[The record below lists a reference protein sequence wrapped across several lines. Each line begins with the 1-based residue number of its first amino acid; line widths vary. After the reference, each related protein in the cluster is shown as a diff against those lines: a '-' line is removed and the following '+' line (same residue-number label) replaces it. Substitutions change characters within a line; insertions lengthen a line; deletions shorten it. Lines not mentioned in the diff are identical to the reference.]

1 MSATEQQEVRLSSLG
16 RVLWPE
22 AGFTKADLVAYYTAV
37 APALLGHVAGRP
49 LTLAR
54 FPEGV
59 DRAGWYQTNWRVRP
73 GWLATALLG
82 TQEYGIVNELR
93 SLLWVANVGGIE
105 LHPLAARA
113 ERIDEPTH
121 VVFDLDPGAP
131 ADLLDCCRVAV
142 RLRERLAELRLAAFV
157 KTSGSLGLH
166 VYVPLSRG
174 HTYRE
179 TKGFARA
186 VALEL
191 AEADARRVVAK
202 TARSL
207 RAGKVLVDWVQNDAR
222 KSTVAAYSPRALRRP
237 TVSTPLAWEEV
248 EAALAAGDPAR
259 LVFEPARVVERLDRT
274 GDLFRPVLEVAQ
286 TLPVTG

>member
-16 RVLWPE
+16 RVLWPDV
-22 AGFTKADLVAYYTAV
+22 GFTKADLVAYYAAV
-37 APALLGHVAGRP
+37 APALLAHVAGRP

-59 DRAGWYQTNWRVRP
+59 NRAGWYQTNWRARP
-73 GWLATALLG
+73 AWLPTVLLG
-82 TQEYGIVNELR
+82 TQEYGIVNDLP

-131 ADLLDCCRVAV
+131 AGLLDCCRVAV

-166 VYVPLSRG
+166 VCVPLSRG
-174 HTYRE
+174 HAYRE
-179 TKGFARA
+179 TKAFARA
-186 VALEL
+186 IALEL
-191 AEADARRVVAK
+191 AAADPHRVVAR

-237 TVSTPLAWEEV
+237 AVSTPLAWEEV
-248 EAALAAGDPAR
+248 EDALAARDPAR
-259 LVFEPARVVERLDRT
+259 LVFEPAQVVERVDRV
-274 GDLFRPVLEVAQ
+274 GDLFRPVLELAQ
-286 TLPVTG
+286 SLPVTG